1 MEIEENVPRKELPE
15 ELWRFIFEKIPKK
28 NRKEIP
34 LVNNYFYKIIC
45 DIERLQKELFVT
57 LDNVSQTT
65 VSKSF

>member
-15 ELWRFIFEKIPKK
+15 ELWRFIFENIPKK
-28 NRKEIP
+28 CRKEIP